1 MLLLLVYCL
10 LLLPSCVEVM
20 CLSLF
25 CDSYL
30 CPFLFSN
37 DLSVGEKVGC
47 FTLTV
52 LLLPYTVN
60 PEIFERILFSR
71 YALKD
76 IFATLKNRDWGMIYL
91 YQ

>member
-1 MLLLLVYCL
+1 MGVL
-10 LLLPSCVEVM
+10 

-47 FTLTV
+47 LTLTV
-52 LLLPYTVN
+52 FLLQYTVN
-60 PEIFERILFSR
+60 PKIFTRILFSR

-76 IFATLKNRDWGMIYL
+76 IFATLKNRN
-91 YQ
+91 